1 MYISK
6 SNRKYTLKN
15 KTKKNKSRHSRI
27 SILSYNISW
36 ESMEGSVK
44 KWSLCNNN
52 TDKTNPKHFS
62 VCVNNVSS
70 VFDSNNNVDFV
81 TLQEASDYEKLINQ
95 SSRLKNMNYEKYTS
109 GLDMVVTFWDKKYKL
124 QDTISGEFEEG
135 RPWLATIFTN
145 GICLINVHM
154 GHYSKEKEF
163 KKMETMMLEI
173 NDYINNINKNQ
184 NQNQKQKQNQNQ
196 KQNQKQ
202 QKQKLRYIIS
212 GDFNYDIKQFG
223 NSRYYF
229 TLDNTTFYYN
239 KKHILTCCI
248 NRSRHNDHV
257 IDSLGIPMNIKIP
270 KVNYMA
276 SDHKPILVELKE

>member
-1 MYISK
+1 MSKSK

-15 KTKKNKSRHSRI
+15 KTKKNKSRHSRHSRI

-36 ESMEGSVK
+36 ESMQGSVRN
-44 KWSLCNNN
+44 WSLCNNN

-70 VFDSNNNVDFV
+70 VFDSIHNVDFV
-81 TLQEASDYEKLINQ
+81 TLQEATDYEKLINQ

-135 RPWLATIFTN
+135 RPWLASIFTN

-173 NDYINNINKNQ
+173 NNYINNINKNQ
-184 NQNQKQKQNQNQ
+184 KYKLQKF
-196 KQNQKQ
+196 
-202 QKQKLRYIIS
+202 RYIIS

-223 NSRYYF
+223 NDRHYF

-248 NRSRHNDHV
+248 NRSQHNDHI
-257 IDSLGIPMNIKIP
+257 IDSLAIPLDIKIP

-276 SDHKPILVELKE
+276 SDHKPILVELKI